1 MAGRLFAL
9 AATCSL
15 LLLPLFPVG
24 AITKNANITVR
35 ATLLPTCTAGTIVN
49 GATSFGTLNF
59 GTVVALTTPIAVAG
73 QGNNGAISVQ
83 CSKGTSFNVLL
94 NGGQSGSTA
103 SRYLAGGPSG
113 QHVNYNLYTDA
124 AHSKVWDNLTGISQI
139 ATGSVVVIPV
149 YGLVFAQPTPAV
161 GTYTDTVQVTV
172 NW

>member
-1 MAGRLFAL
+1 MLNL
-9 AATCSL
+9 VITCC
-15 LLLPLFPVG
+15 LLLPVDS
-24 AITKNANITVR
+24 ADAVTKNANIAVT

-49 GATSFGTLNF
+49 TNSFGTLNF
-59 GTVVALTTPIAVAG
+59 GSTVALTRAIAVAG
-73 QGNNGAISVQ
+73 QASNGAISIQ
-83 CSKGTSFNVLL
+83 CSKGTTFHVLL

-124 AHSKVWDNLTGISQI
+124 AHSQIWDNLTGVSQV
-139 ATGSVVVIPV
+139 ASGHVVVIPV